1 MTDSDFARIVRKDIR
16 HVTKLLKTLTPEVLV
31 IVPDL
36 LTDEMNRR
44 QEEYE
49 KRDPRLHYH
58 GEGWPMP
65 CTLEHKGG
73 ANA

>member
-1 MTDSDFARIVRKDIR
+1 MIDAEFARQVRKEIR
-16 HVTKLLKTLTPEVLV
+16 HVNKLLKVLTPEVLV

-65 CTLEHKGG
+65 CTLEHKGVHNG
-73 ANA
+73 